1 MALYQK
7 LDFIR
12 STIYVESFII
22 VSRSAQNA
30 QFFALCRCTN
40 TLTNHLIY
48 LAANFIHVMLA
59 IRLHYLTLYL
69 ELKFLKIQNVTIMTQ
84 LTFDPVIERPMLH
97 CPRCIIASPTSI

>member
-30 QFFALCRCTN
+30 QF
-40 TLTNHLIY
+40 
-48 LAANFIHVMLA
+48 
-59 IRLHYLTLYL
+59 LHYTAVLYKSIL
-69 ELKFLKIQNVTIMTQ
+69 SIISMSESLVFLVCLLFVAVYKI
-84 LTFDPVIERPMLH
+84 DPYSLYINFL
-97 CPRCIIASPTSI
+97 IILVCLLL